1 MSNDTG
7 VERTL
12 VLFKPDAVARGL
24 SGRILA
30 RFEDNL
36 LKVVAARMVWMD
48 ADLTRRHYYDLEE
61 RFGPEVYNSMAEFM
75 ASGPVIAI
83 VLEGVEAVA
92 CVRKMVGST
101 YPDQAP
107 PGTIRGDFAHMS
119 KAYANEHGIA
129 VANLVHASG
138 TADEAQ
144 QEIDV
149 WFGKDDIHDYPTVAQ
164 QYLR

>member
-12 VLFKPDAVARGL
+12 VLLKPDAVARGL
-24 SGRILA
+24 VGRVVT
-30 RFEDNL
+30 RFEEAQ
-36 LKVVAARMVWMD
+36 LKIVAAKMVWMD
-48 ADLTRRHYYDLEE
+48 AELAKKHYFDLEE
-61 RFGPEVYNSMAEFM
+61 RFGPTVFATMSDFM
-75 ASGPVIAI
+75 ESGPVLAL

-92 CVRKMVGST
+92 CTRKLVGST

-119 KAYANEHGIA
+119 RAYANERNIA

-138 TADEAQ
+138 NVEEAQ
-144 QEIDV
+144 REIDV
-149 WFGKDDIHDYPTVAQ
+149 WFAKDELHDYATVSER
-164 QYLR
+164 YTR